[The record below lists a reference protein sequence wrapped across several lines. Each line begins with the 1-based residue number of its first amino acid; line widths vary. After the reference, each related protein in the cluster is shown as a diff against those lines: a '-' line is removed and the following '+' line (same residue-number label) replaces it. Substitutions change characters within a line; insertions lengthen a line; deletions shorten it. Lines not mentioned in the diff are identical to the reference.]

1 MFTIDE
7 KNNHTLTCN
16 ITWWQIFSPA
26 QLNYNKNEWTSSKNL
41 ILSSARLI
49 FISHIYGESVDL
61 KYATMVQFLLTVK

>member
-7 KNNHTLTCN
+7 ENNHTLTCN

-49 FISHIYGESVDL
+49 FISRIYGESDL
-61 KYATMVQFLLTVK
+61 IYPTMVQFLLTIK